1 MKRVEDLKTVSK
13 TNKMLKELFMGKPPA
28 SFKDDFFYFSLI
40 FTLSRP
46 WYLLNII
53 TKNPTCLTQIN
64 PRTCTQSHIPR
75 YPYRGTRGVMGPLP
89 RGFDM
94 LQYLGQILPSF
105 ESLWYFRIRWGI
117 FYGWSRCWRPVTS
130 PNMVAILDFTKNK

>member
-46 WYLLNII
+46 WYFLNII

-64 PRTCTQSHIPR
+64 PRTYTQSHTPG
-75 YPYRGTRGVMGPLP
+75 YPYRGGGGDR
-89 RGFDM
+89 
-94 LQYLGQILPSF
+94 
-105 ESLWYFRIRWGI
+105 
-117 FYGWSRCWRPVTS
+117 S
-130 PNMVAILDFTKNK
+130 PEDDNWAALSKMIG

>member
-64 PRTCTQSHIPR
+64 PRTYTQRSYPR
-75 YPYRGTRGVMGPLP
+75 LPLP
-89 RGFDM
+89 
-94 LQYLGQILPSF
+94 
-105 ESLWYFRIRWGI
+105 W
-117 FYGWSRCWRPVTS
+117 
-130 PNMVAILDFTKNK
+130 NKGGDGTPP

>member
-53 TKNPTCLTQIN
+53 T
-64 PRTCTQSHIPR
+64 
-75 YPYRGTRGVMGPLP
+75 
-89 RGFDM
+89 
-94 LQYLGQILPSF
+94 
-105 ESLWYFRIRWGI
+105 
-117 FYGWSRCWRPVTS
+117 
-130 PNMVAILDFTKNK
+130 

>member
-1 MKRVEDLKTVSK
+1 MKRAEVLKTVSK

-46 WYLLNII
+46 WYFLNII

-64 PRTCTQSHIPR
+64 PRTYTQSHTPG

-89 RGFDM
+89 RGEF
-94 LQYLGQILPSF
+94 
-105 ESLWYFRIRWGI
+105 WYVAVFRK
-117 FYGWSRCWRPVTS
+117 
-130 PNMVAILDFTKNK
+130 DFTVSGKPLIFSDKMRYILWVVTLLETCDVTKHGRHLGFYQE